1 MSKLS
6 QTLKRPATL
15 VLTTR
20 IDARYL
26 ATLALYWNSKGESP
40 TSVSE
45 LARLCMESFSELLTV
60 NNQVT
65 FVPTQEEALE
75 ILDRMNLAVKRI
87 NPKNLALAMQTEGMS
102 LDSLSTF
109 LDPNKVVKN
118 TGIQTSGPSHEMAL
132 AGLESRLLDQRVA
145 EAQNRTKEFKDSL
158 GMIPD
163 EEVKK

>member
-1 MSKLS
+1 MTKLA

-26 ATLALYWNSKGESP
+26 ATLAMYWNSKGENP

-45 LARLCMESFSELLTV
+45 LARLCMESFSELLTI

-75 ILDRMNLAVKRI
+75 ILDRMNLMVKRV
-87 NPKNLALAMQTEGMS
+87 NPKNLALAMQAEGIS
-102 LDSLSTF
+102 LGSLSTF
-109 LDPNKVVKN
+109 LDPKKVMKN
-118 TGIQTSGPSHEMAL
+118 TDVQITGPSHEIAL
-132 AGLESRLLDQRVA
+132 ASLESRLLDQRLA
-145 EAQNRTKEFKDSL
+145 EAQDRTQEFKDSL
-158 GMIPD
+158 GMLPD
-163 EEVKK
+163 KENE